1 MRIARHLDAQ
11 RVDRG
16 VRATEQRPQLRSA
29 ESAGHRFESC
39 CTHHPYNC
47 NLKGYLAQLG
57 RFHEISST
65 RAPATAAARRLVTGH
80 PFFDPASAR
89 KPLFSA
95 GVGRCA
101 ETLKLHHER
110 QREDR
115 DRDR

>member
-1 MRIARHLDAQ
+1 MLRQGLMIRARHI
-11 RVDRG
+11 G
-16 VRATEQRPQLRSA
+16 GRAAARLKDTLCFGKFAARNR
-29 ESAGHRFESC
+29 AGHSAASEAPHETRS
-39 CTHHPYNC
+39 
-47 NLKGYLAQLG
+47 NLHAL
-57 RFHEISST
+57 R
-65 RAPATAAARRLVTGH
+65 PTAAARRLVTGH
-80 PFFDPASAR
+80 PFFDPARAR